1 MALKAF
7 LLATAM
13 ILTGPA
19 LAAQA
24 PVQTADAGAAT
35 AAPGGKS
42 ASAKSSAKQTS
53 DAKKYCAQVE
63 PPTGSLI
70 KMNEC
75 KTRAEWADEGVD
87 VDDLKK
93 N

>member
-1 MALKAF
+1 MAPKTI
-7 LLATAM
+7 LLAAAM

-24 PVQTADAGAAT
+24 PVRTADAGATAGT
-35 AAPGGKS
+35 GSAAPAAKP
-42 ASAKSSAKQTS
+42 SAKPAVT